1 MSRKKRILFNSNY
14 SRMLTGFGK
23 NTKNVLTYLQKTG
36 KYELLEYASQ
46 MVDGHPDLQTLPWAA
61 RGALP
66 NNQYLLN
73 ELNRDQHKARLAA
86 YGEYNADSVLKDFK
100 PDVSFWVEDRWG
112 SSEWVKNKSF
122 SKHIPCVYWVTQDSK
137 PLIGPEDADSTP
149 YYWTWAD
156 FARKEF
162 HKIGKNHVKTQY
174 PPVDLSNFYN
184 IGYGKIKE
192 LRNKFKIPD
201 DVFVIGDSSRN
212 QLRKFTNLIEGY
224 AQFRKENPSTKSILL
239 LITNF
244 SEGWDIPRLA
254 KTYGVDMRE
263 IWTAYIS
270 SECNE
275 YFLHPFIGQ
284 DQKCPFTGKEKAV
297 STVNIHKGL
306 TEEQLNEAYNIMDV
320 FLHSTTSGGCELTVV
335 EAASAEKIIIVPDYS
350 YGEDIIELNRGALC
364 LDWAKYLEFGTQF
377 EKSAPFPS
385 SIAKQL
391 KKVCEMSSQKRLEMG
406 KHSREWAKENY
417 DLELNCKKI
426 EEFIDSL
433 PFIDWSGINLKAA
446 KSNPNYTLPS
456 NYKDLTDEQF
466 VNLLYKEILLRE
478 PDQNGFNNWMQQL
491 KSNAPREKIYDF
503 FIDVA
508 KKDAPVN
515 NQQDIWSIV
524 DKDRA
529 NKRLL
534 FSLKQSAGDIFI
546 STSLLKSLK
555 EQYPD
560 TDIYFMCEEK
570 YHEIIYGNTYIH
582 KILPWIE
589 QLDHEMIA
597 TSCGQKEKLFDIYIN
612 PSIAT
617 QTKLNYLSNNNIN
630 LNLSY

>member
-1 MSRKKRILFNSNY
+1 
-14 SRMLTGFGK
+14 MLTGFGK
-23 NTKNVLTYLQKTG
+23 NTKNVLSYLHKTG
-36 KYELLEYASQ
+36 KYEIVEYASQ
-46 MVDGHPDLQTLPWAA
+46 MVDNHPDLQSLPWKA

-66 NNQYLLN
+66 NNQQAIN
-73 ELNRDQHKARLAA
+73 ELNRDQYKARLAA
-86 YGEYNADSVLKDFK
+86 YGEYNAESVVKDFK

-112 SSEWVKNKSF
+112 SSEWVKSKSF

-162 HKIGKNHVKTQY
+162 HKIGKNHVRTQY

-184 IGYGKIKE
+184 LGQNKIKE
-192 LRNKFKIPD
+192 LRNKFKISD
-201 DVFVIGDSSRN
+201 DTFVICDSSRN

-224 AQFRKENPSTKSILL
+224 AYFRKENPNAKAILL

-254 KTYGVDMRE
+254 QTYGVNMSE
-263 IWTAYIS
+263 IWTAYVS

-275 YFLHPFIGQ
+275 YFLHPFVGQ
-284 DQKCPFTGKEKAV
+284 EQKCPFTGKEKAV
-297 STVNIHKGL
+297 NTVNIHKGL
-306 TEEQLNEAYNIMDV
+306 SEEQLNEVYNIMDV
-320 FLHSTTSGGCELTVV
+320 FLHPTTSGGCELTVV
-335 EAASAEKIIIVPDYS
+335 EAASTEKIVIVPDYS
-350 YGEDIIELNRGALC
+350 YGEDVIELNKGALC
-364 LDWAKYLEFGTQF
+364 LDWAKYLEIGTQF

-385 SIAKQL
+385 SISKQL
-391 KKVCEMSSQKRLEMG
+391 KKVYEMNPQKRSENG
-406 KHSREWAKENY
+406 KLSRQWAKENY

-426 EEFIDSL
+426 ESFIDSL
-433 PFIDWSGINLKAA
+433 PFIDWDNINLDVQ
-446 KSNPNYTLPS
+446 KSNPNYKLPS
-456 NYKDLTDEQF
+456 NHKELSNENF
-466 VNLLYKEILLRE
+466 VKLLYKEILLRD
-478 PDQNGFNNWMQQL
+478 PDQNGFNNWMSQL
-491 KSNAPREKIYDF
+491 NNNVLREKIYDY
-503 FIDVA
+503 FIDTA
-508 KKDAPVN
+508 KKDSP
-515 NQQDIWSIV
+515 QKQESILNIV
-524 DKDRA
+524 SKNRQ

-534 FSLKQSAGDIFI
+534 FCIKESAGDIYI
-546 STSLLKSLK
+546 ATSLLKSLT

-560 TDIYFMCEEK
+560 VDIYFMCDQK
-570 YHEIIYGNTYIH
+570 YHDIVDGNQYIH
-582 KILPWIE
+582 KVLPWID
-589 QLDHEMIA
+589 QLDHEMAA